1 MTLVVGALLGIW
13 GVRFRW
19 RGLIALV
26 VLSLVLPVISTSL
39 ALQFNPL
46 TSGTQVNLRPANL
59 AGTTALQFASL
70 SIWYAIFAGVHW
82 LFTRRK
88 EQRSGQSAS

>member
-1 MTLVVGALLGIW
+1 MTLIIGALLGIL

-26 VLSLVLPVISTSL
+26 VISLVLPIITTSL
-39 ALQFNPL
+39 SLQFGWLSP
-46 TSGTQVNLRPANL
+46 GAQIDMHPANI
-59 AGTTALQFASL
+59 AGTTAFQFVEL
-70 SIWYAIFAGVHW
+70 SFWYAIFSGVHW

-88 EQRSGQSAS
+88 RSA